1 MRKLLAAILLL
12 LLMGVVLPASARQA
26 SGTPQKPDES
36 RTTGDYDITIGWRI
50 EPAYVGV
57 FNGPEFWIKTHAD
70 GKPVTGAE
78 QTLHM
83 LVHFGDQ
90 QRLLQFYPLDD
101 GHYTAD
107 LIPTRPGDYTF
118 HLFGQINGQD
128 VDELFT
134 SADGYFDSVDPE
146 TDVQFPPLNATPVPE
161 ASAAATV
168 EAGSTE
174 SVNPAATPEVTAEAT
189 QTIASV
195 QAEIDELRQQL
206 QQLQAGKSS

>member
-1 MRKLLAAILLL
+1 MKQRLILIGLLTIALCMLA
-12 LLMGVVLPASARQA
+12 VLPASA
-26 SGTPQKPDES
+26 QKADET
-36 RTTGDYDITIGWRI
+36 RTVGAYDITIGWRV

-78 QTLHM
+78 QTLHL

-90 QRLLQFYPLDD
+90 AKLVQFYPLDD

-118 HLFGQINGQD
+118 HLFGTINNQS
-128 VDELFT
+128 VDEQFT
-134 SADGYFDSVDPE
+134 SADGDFASVDPQ
-146 TDVQFPPLNATPVPE
+146 TDILFPSLNGDE
-161 ASAAATV
+161 
-168 EAGSTE
+168 G
-174 SVNPAATPEVTAEAT
+174 ATPEATPEAA
-189 QTIASV
+189 QTIASL
-195 QAEIDELRQQL
+195 QAQIDDLRQQL